1 MKKFISILLVL
12 CMMASIATVA
22 VSAEAAAPTG
32 ATEAPDLI
40 ITEIAPDTLGNGIA
54 GYQDNK
60 DPFEFFEI
68 YNNTDKTLNL
78 YDYAIIYNGNGP
90 TNEKFENLIV
100 EYTPFL
106 PGDWRDGTYTDDK
119 WTDTTYAW
127 AGWDNMP
134 RNPETCEIA
143 PGECVVIWSM
153 FCEVAYAMFNDGKG
167 MQFEHLRE
175 FWGIPEN
182 VQVICWDGNSN
193 NGDGRGGNDKNFNL
207 KNSGT
212 GTYGIIQKSDA
223 IAAAANVEGSTYET
237 SFFDCAEIVSWSTLD
252 FSNLGSNSIA
262 DTSFNFT
269 VDTNYLGADEFLRTR
284 DSRRALL
291 VEAFAEA
298 TPGKLTAMQ
307 KLTLGQALEVGD
319 SVDVSMMY
327 APYMP
332 ELGDFLGF
340 KINGEL
346 YDDKSIFTAAAA
358 GVGTIEYVYGKEEPK
373 ETEPPVTTEAP
384 KDTETEAPAD
394 TTTAAPE
401 VADTTTAAPTTDAP
415 TTNAP
420 TTQAPKDEGGCG
432 GFVALGIVAA
442 LIPAAIVVCKKRD

>member
-1 MKKFISILLVL
+1 MKKLISILLVL

-22 VSAEAAAPTG
+22 VSAEAAAVQG

-40 ITEIAPDTLGNGIA
+40 ITEIAPDTLGNGLA

-78 YDYAIIYNGNGP
+78 YDYGIIYNGNNL
-90 TNEKFENLIV
+90 TNAKFETVIV

-106 PGDWRDGTYTDDK
+106 PGDWRDGTYTAEQ
-119 WTDTTYAW
+119 WTDTSYEW

-134 RNPETCEIA
+134 KNPDTCNIA

-153 FCEVAYAMFNDGKG
+153 FNEAAYAMFNDGKG
-167 MQFEHLRE
+167 MTFELFRE
-175 FWGIPEN
+175 FWGIPQD
-182 VQVICWDGNSN
+182 VQVICWDGNSTVN
-193 NGDGRGGNDKNFNL
+193 RAGNDKNFNL

-212 GTYGIIQKSDA
+212 GTYGIVQKSDV
-223 IAAAANVEGSTYET
+223 IAAAANVEGSTYEINYWE
-237 SFFDCAEIVSWSTLD
+237 CPELVSWSVLSFD
-252 FSNLGSNSIA
+252 NLGTATIA
-262 DTSFNFT
+262 DTSFNFV
-269 VDTNYLGADEFLRTR
+269 VDTNYYGADEYGLVR

-291 VEAFAEA
+291 VEAWAEA
-298 TPGKLTAMQ
+298 TPGKLTGMQ
-307 KLTLGQALEVGD
+307 KLCLGQELAAGD
-319 SVDVSMMY
+319 AVDVSMIY
-327 APYMP
+327 DPYMP
-332 ELGDFLGF
+332 ELGDFLGL

-373 ETEPPVTTEAP
+373 QTEAPTTTEAP
-384 KDTETEAPAD
+384 VTEAPVTEAPA
-394 TTTAAPE
+394 TE
-401 VADTTTAAPTTDAP
+401 APTTEAPVTEAPATEAP

-420 TTQAPKDEGGCG
+420 VTEAPKAEGGCG
-432 GFVALGIVAA
+432 GFVALGIVAC
-442 LIPAAIVVCKKRD
+442 LVPAAIVVLKKRD

>member
-1 MKKFISILLVL
+1 MKKLISILLVL
-12 CMMASIATVA
+12 CMMASIATFA
-22 VSAEAAAPTG
+22 VSAAP

-40 ITEIAPDTLGNGIA
+40 ITEIAPDTLGNGLA

-60 DPFEFFEI
+60 DPFEFFEV

-90 TNEKFENLIV
+90 TSDKFENLIV

-106 PGDWRDGTYTDDK
+106 PGDWRDGTYTAEQ
-119 WTDTTYAW
+119 WTDATYEW

-134 RNPETCEIA
+134 KNPDTCMIA

-153 FCEVAYAMFNDGKG
+153 FNEAAFAMFNDGKG
-167 MQFEHLRE
+167 MTFELFRE
-175 FWGIPEN
+175 FWGIPQD
-182 VQVICWDGNSN
+182 VQVICWDGNSTVN
-193 NGDGRGGNDKNFNL
+193 RGGNDKNFNL

-212 GTYGIIQKSDA
+212 GTYGIVQKSDT

-237 SFFDCAEIVSWSTLD
+237 SFFDCAELVSWSTLD

-269 VDTNYLGADEFLRTR
+269 VDTNYYGADEFARTR
-284 DSRRALL
+284 DSRRTLI

-298 TPGKLTAMQ
+298 TPGKLTGMQ
-307 KLTLGQALEVGD
+307 KLTLGQELEAGD
-319 SVDVSMMY
+319 SVDVGMMY
-327 APYMP
+327 IPYMP
-332 ELGDFLGF
+332 ELGDFLGL

-346 YDDKSIFTAAAA
+346 FDDKSIFTAAAA

-373 ETEPPVTTEAP
+373 ETEAPTTTEAPVTEAPVTEAPATEAPATEAPVTEAPATEAPVTQAPTTEAP
-384 KDTETEAPAD
+384 KA
-394 TTTAAPE
+394 
-401 VADTTTAAPTTDAP
+401 
-415 TTNAP
+415 
-420 TTQAPKDEGGCG
+420 EGGCG
-432 GFVALGIVAA
+432 GFVALGIIAA
-442 LIPAAIVVCKKRD
+442 LIPAAVVVLKKRD